1 MVPAVYY
8 IRNEGMDPSTDG
20 DDIMARKNT
29 PPVTNVLD
37 AYGRA
42 YTLIDG
48 FWHAAN
54 GSVVEHFE
62 ALHRDLNRRAIV
74 VALSGAPTMIWG
86 DYKEW
91 ALMAGVPFGPDDGS
105 WD

>member
-1 MVPAVYY
+1 MT
-8 IRNEGMDPSTDG
+8 N
-20 DDIMARKNT
+20 KNT
-29 PPVTNVLD
+29 QPVTDVLD

-42 YTLIDG
+42 YTLVDG
-48 FWHAAN
+48 FWYTAS
-54 GSVVEHFE
+54 GSAVEHFE